1 MWSDKMLLSVR
12 CHKPQQQTDFE
23 TNTKNPTDFFLLS
36 LRDETGDFTV
46 VLIKGGNQIRLQL
59 PETERRGITEADCL
73 LCFFQGYR
81 CIYIPFHAKLIDYFS
96 EAL

>member
-12 CHKPQQQTDFE
+12 CHKPQQKTDFE

-46 VLIKGGNQIRLQL
+46 VLLKGGNQIRLQL
-59 PETERRGITEADCL
+59 PETERRE
-73 LCFFQGYR
+73 
-81 CIYIPFHAKLIDYFS
+81 IPKRNNRRIVCSVSSKGTGAFIFLFMPS
-96 EAL
+96 